1 MSSFATEK
9 PYERRRKAASMKSCL
24 DVMTC
29 WNTNQRILI
38 SSDLLLI
45 APFFPPKTARSALKI
60 SVSMKN
66 YLGSIKKDQQDNP

>member
-45 APFFPPKTARSALKI
+45 APFFPPKNS
-60 SVSMKN
+60 
-66 YLGSIKKDQQDNP
+66 KKCIENKREYEELFR